1 MIVNLD
7 RKLKIPF
14 YRQITNQLKRKI
26 LSGQLADG
34 AILPSERGLAEQLG
48 VHRNTVIRA
57 YAGLK
62 DLDLIDSRPGMGYVV
77 TCPREDVP
85 EPARPRPVNW
95 EQMIKDEYLD
105 MKEMYDDIFVRFSEG
120 SGISLSAGVPPFVY
134 PEEEIGDEI
143 AAILKESETLPAY
156 MSPYQGDPFL
166 RKEILSY
173 LRTKGIKA
181 GPSQIQILSETNQ
194 ALDFIITAMLNPG
207 DCVIIEEPVSPDV
220 YRVIQLAGC
229 RFVTVPVDPD
239 GMICTELEGLIQRE
253 KPRFIYVNSSYHD
266 PTGAILSMERRQ
278 ELLALS
284 NKYRIPIVEEDAAS
298 ELHYEDGAI
307 PTLKSMDTCG
317 NVIYIYSFSLTFI
330 PGISLAIVV
339 ADEKLI
345 HSLRYLVSIRI
356 IGINWIN
363 QKLLAKYLQNGL
375 YYERVEEIISH
386 CRVNRDILCSELDV
400 LSDIGLEYRKPR
412 GGVYI
417 WCRLPEGLSGQD
429 VAAEASRNGVSIMPG
444 EVFFPDRNDGSEY
457 IRLNYSYE
465 SGEWLL
471 EGAKRLVGIIRKM
484 YRLCK

>member
-7 RKLKIPF
+7 RKLRIPF

-26 LSGQLADG
+26 LSGELTDG
-34 AILPSERGLAEQLG
+34 AILPSERGLASQLS

-57 YAGLK
+57 YANLK
-62 DLDLIDSRPGMGYVV
+62 DMDLIDSRPGVGYIV
-77 TCPREDVP
+77 TCPRTELP
-85 EPARPRPVNW
+85 TPGKLRPVNW

-105 MKEMYDDIFVRFSEG
+105 MKETYDDIFVQFSEG
-120 SGISLSAGVPPFVY
+120 SGISLSAGVPPFIY

-143 AAILKESETLPAY
+143 ASILNESNTLPAY
-156 MSPYQGDPFL
+156 MSPYQGDPVL
-166 RKEILSY
+166 RREILSY
-173 LRTKGIKA
+173 LRTKGIRA
-181 GPSQIQILSETNQ
+181 GSSQIQILTETNQ
-194 ALDFIITAMLNPG
+194 ALDFIITAMLSPG

-229 RFVTVPVDPD
+229 RFVTVPMDQD
-239 GMICTELEGLIQRE
+239 GMILQEIETLIQKE
-253 KPRFIYVNSSYHD
+253 KPKFIYVNSSYHD

-278 ELLALS
+278 QLLALS

-307 PTLKSMDTCG
+307 PSIKSMDISG

-330 PGISLAIVV
+330 PGISLAFVV

-345 HSLRYLVSIRI
+345 HSLKYLVSIRI

-363 QKLLAKYLQNGL
+363 QKLLARYLQNGL
-375 YYERVEEIISH
+375 YYKRIDEIITH
-386 CRVNRDILCSELDV
+386 CRVNRDILCSELDS
-400 LSDIGLEYRKPR
+400 LSEMGLEYYKPR

-417 WCRLPEGLSGQD
+417 WCRLPEGLNGTD
-429 VAAEASRNGVSIMPG
+429 VAAEAMRSGVSIVPG

-465 SGEWLL
+465 SSEWLL

-484 YRLCK
+484 YRACK